1 MYYINYWN
9 VNTQFDDYGM
19 LNSKIYET
27 KEEALEEI
35 EKLKKQGYRD
45 FTLIE
50 LNKEKYSKFIG
61 CYFTNTYSEYKPEDV
76 ISSIEIK

>member
-1 MYYINYWN
+1 MYYINYCS
-9 VNTQFDDYGM
+9 VNTQFNDYGI

-27 KEEALEEI
+27 KDEALKEI
-35 EKLKKQGYRD
+35 KNLKKQGYRD

-61 CYFTNTYSEYKPEDV
+61 CYFTNTYSEYKTEDV
-76 ISSIEIK
+76 ISSTEIK